1 MSALVRRLFFCSD
14 RFSYLTSAP
23 SHRAR
28 AINLVSVEY
37 RSAIFFNTPEQ
48 EEIAKRVTA
57 EVQKKH
63 FDPKGASPDP
73 SAHVSRSLTS
83 YSHRRE
89 DCD

>member
-23 SHRAR
+23 SHLAPV
-28 AINLVSVEY
+28 INAVCAEY

-63 FDPKGASPDP
+63 FDPHGASPP
-73 SAHVSRSLTS
+73 FHFPF
-83 YSHRRE
+83 
-89 DCD
+89 C